1 MVIRA
6 TDNEIRPS
14 RSDGHIKVVSTASRP
29 TSFRQGLAI
38 RMEKLLWCGRAE
50 SWDVEGSAQL
60 APVVEAVL
68 ESCDA
73 RPGMV
78 AVDLGCGSGQ
88 VTLPL
93 ARCGSFVLAVDLSAS
108 AIELLK
114 KRATEQGLANV
125 HALTQPIEGFDLA
138 PQSVDLVVSN
148 YALHHLRDGDKAEVV
163 RMSYEWLRPGGQLVI
178 GDMMMGRGAS
188 PEDRAIILAKVRS
201 FARRGPAGWWRI
213 VKNGWRFALRLQ
225 EKPLPAKTWE
235 VIARTA
241 GFERVSA
248 VPVVAEAWVM
258 SARKPG
264 SGQDRSGRSASTNNA
279 SVGQA
284 SAAL

>member
-1 MVIRA
+1 
-6 TDNEIRPS
+6 
-14 RSDGHIKVVSTASRP
+14 
-29 TSFRQGLAI
+29 
-38 RMEKLLWCGRAE
+38 MERLLWGGRAE
-50 SWDVEGSAQL
+50 SWDEEGSAQL
-60 APVVEAVL
+60 APVVDAVL

-93 ARCGSFVLAVDLSAS
+93 ARCGSFVIAVDLSAG

-114 KRATEQGLANV
+114 KRAAEQGLANV

-148 YALHHLRDGDKAEVV
+148 YALHHLRDREKAEVV
-163 RMSYEWLRPGGQLVI
+163 RTSYEWLRPGGQLVI
-178 GDMMMGRGAS
+178 GDMMVGRGAT
-188 PEDRAIILAKVRS
+188 PEDRAIIMSKVRM
-201 FARRGPAGWWRI
+201 FARRGPAGWWRV
-213 VKNGWRFALRLQ
+213 VKNGWRFVLRLQ

-235 VIARTA
+235 VLARKA
-241 GFERVSA
+241 GYEQVSA
-248 VPVVAEAWVM
+248 VPVVAEAWVL
-258 SARKPG
+258 SAKKPALA
-264 SGQDRSGRSASTNNA
+264 QDRSGRSASTNSA

>member
-1 MVIRA
+1 MVVDA
-6 TDNEIRPS
+6 ADNEIQAPPS
-14 RSDGHIKVVSTASRP
+14 DDHIKVISTASRP

-38 RMEKLLWCGRAE
+38 RMEKLLWSSRAE
-50 SWDVEGSAQL
+50 SWEVDGSAQL

-68 ESCDA
+68 ESCEV

-93 ARCGSFVLAVDLSAS
+93 ARRGSFVLAVDLSAG

-148 YALHHLRDGDKAEVV
+148 YALHHLRDSDKAEVV
-163 RMSYEWLRPGGQLVI
+163 RMSYEWLRPGGQLVL

-188 PEDRAIILAKVRS
+188 PEDRAIILTNVRA

-225 EKPLPAKTWE
+225 EKPLPAKTWAA
-235 VIARTA
+235 IARSA
-241 GFERVSA
+241 GFEQVSA
-248 VPVVAEAWVM
+248 VPVIAEAWVM
-258 SARKPG
+258 SAKKPG
-264 SGQDRSGRSASTNNA
+264 SGQDRSRRSASTNRA

>member
-1 MVIRA
+1 MVIPA
-6 TDNEIRPS
+6 TDNVSRRPPHS
-14 RSDGHIKVVSTASRP
+14 VGHIKVVSTASRP

-38 RMEKLLWCGRAE
+38 RTEKLLWGGRAQ
-50 SWDVEGSAQL
+50 SWEEEGSAQL

-68 ESCDA
+68 ASCDA

-78 AVDLGCGSGQ
+78 VVDLGCGSGQ
-88 VTLPL
+88 VALPL
-93 ARCGSFVLAVDLSAS
+93 ARRGSFVLAVDLSAN

-114 KRATEQGLANV
+114 KHAAEQGLANV
-125 HALTQPIEGFDLA
+125 HALLQPIEGLDLG
-138 PQSVDLVVSN
+138 PQSMDLVVSN

-178 GDMMMGRGAS
+178 GDMMMGRGTS
-188 PEDRAIILAKVRS
+188 PEDRAVILTKIRA

-241 GFERVSA
+241 GFEQVSA
-248 VPVVAEAWVM
+248 VRVVAEAWVL
-258 SARKPG
+258 SAKKPG
-264 SGQDRSGRSASTNNA
+264 
-279 SVGQA
+279 
-284 SAAL
+284 